1 MQKARCYELVSRA
14 ISEASKLLGY
24 TRLREGQELAIRE
37 FLKGKDVFVCLPTGS
52 GKSLCYMILPYI
64 FNFIRGRCDS
74 MVLVVIP
81 IIAVMQ
87 DQVDILHTKGIK
99 AVYVGSALARVIEE
113 IKDRKFQVY
122 FFSPECLLTD
132 LDW

>member
-1 MQKARCYELVSRA
+1 
-14 ISEASKLLGY
+14 
-24 TRLREGQELAIRE
+24 
-37 FLKGKDVFVCLPTGS
+37 
-52 GKSLCYMILPYI
+52 
-64 FNFIRGRCDS
+64 